1 MVGRLANR
9 KNTPSYSLQFC
20 WFTSFRLRVIALPT
34 QSTISKHQQQTQQKK
49 QQQKNK
55 EKQYPTIEQPDHTK
69 VGMQLAKLLFTYLL
83 ATRTASYAHRKSS
96 ADILFPSLG
105 NADMSTIEACKWE
118 IAHKLQ
124 NL

>member
-34 QSTISKHQQQTQQKK
+34 QSTISKHQQQTQQ
-49 QQQKNK
+49 K

-118 IAHKLQ
+118 IAHKLE